1 MSLHIAYVMQNVGVD
16 MASQVGQAILIR
28 HTIEGLE
35 KAGHQVSLFSL
46 QGRTVHRV
54 DDLTHLENVHLAPLG
69 MSGKRPFLLTESAV
83 RRLQGMLHLPY
94 LALFDSYRFY
104 EANLRLLPAFQVCH
118 EYAGLLSVGAAY
130 ACKRLRKPYVLTV
143 DADLLLERAA
153 VGQPLRGVQA
163 TMAKWAAR
171 TSYRLADKIVCVS
184 QPAKQNLVQNWGV
197 DGRKIVII
205 PNGVNVEQ
213 FSKTADSAAIR
224 AQLAIHPDAPVIMFV
239 GGFQFWHGL
248 DRLLESFAQVLKD
261 TPLAQLVLVGDG
273 PARASVEQQAQQL
286 GIVNN
291 LHITGMVA
299 HTRVPELLTI
309 ADVVTIPYPRLPKE
323 MWFSPLKLY
332 EYMAAGKTIVAS
344 AEGQIQEV
352 IENGRNGLLV
362 PPGDVDSL
370 AQAIIHLLHN
380 PAERAQLGRN
390 ARQQAVERHSWD
402 GHIQQLVETYLSVL

>member
-1 MSLHIAYVMQNVGVD
+1 MHIAYVMQNVGVD

-54 DDLTHLENVHLAPLG
+54 DDLTHLENVQLTPLG

-83 RRLQGMLHLPY
+83 RRFQGALRLPY

-104 EANLRLLPAFQVCH
+104 EANLRFLPAFQVCH

-163 TMAKWAAR
+163 AMAKWAAR
-171 TSYRLADKIVCVS
+171 TAYRLADKIVCVS

-197 DGRKIVII
+197 DGRKIVVI
-205 PNGVNVEQ
+205 PNGVDVEQ

-362 PPGDVDSL
+362 PPGDVTSL
-370 AQAIIHLLHN
+370 TQAIIHLLHN
-380 PAERAQLGRN
+380 PAERNRLGRN